1 MAHVKAGG
9 TAKGNK
15 DSVSKRLG
23 VKIYGEQAAKPGSI
37 LVRQKG
43 TRVRP
48 GSGVMMGKDFT
59 LFAVAA
65 GLVRFSTK
73 FGKQFV
79 SVLPGSENSTAR
91 VSRA

>member
-1 MAHVKAGG
+1 MDSFDEWRNMAHVKAGG

-23 VKIYGEQAAKPGSI
+23 VKIYGDQAAKSGNI

-43 TRVRP
+43 TKVHP
-48 GSGVMMGKDFT
+48 GNGVMMGKDFT
-59 LFAVAA
+59 LFAVVS

-79 SVLPGSENSTAR
+79 SVLPR
-91 VSRA
+91 

>member
-23 VKIYGEQAAKPGSI
+23 VKIYGGQAAKPGSI

-43 TRVRP
+43 TNVHP
-48 GSGVMMGKDFT
+48 GTGVMMGKDFT
-59 LFAVAA
+59 LFAVAG
-65 GLVRFSTK
+65 GLVK
-73 FGKQFV
+73 FHARLGRQFI
-79 SVLPGSENSTAR
+79 SILPQ
-91 VSRA
+91 